1 MHNKVFNMTT
11 RCFFVVLA
19 GAFIAT
25 AANGH
30 AGDANSAFSR
40 LEASDPAPLK
50 VLNQGDVLVIRN
62 FRAAPYSLAATAQ
75 EAAVAFV
82 GDYYELFGI
91 ENPEEE
97 LLVLG
102 LQPWRGR
109 TIVRLQQLLQGI
121 PVAGGQVIV
130 KLDRT
135 GHAVMAV
142 SSLRPGLTVDVTPAI
157 SADAAVQAAASAV
170 KGDPSG
176 APSASLM
183 VLPDRSGCKLAWR
196 VMLSTCSSPGAW
208 LVDVDAGSGKILAT
222 ADILR
227 SAQGQ
232 VYEHNPENS
241 DLILVDLTHLTGD
254 ESVMSGEYVNVRSRI
269 WEGDTPT
276 LLHLAEADL
285 DGDFIFEPDAE
296 ADDDP
301 FVEVNVY
308 HHLTAMAAHFAET
321 HGHSFPMVSQVQT
334 NYKLAEDVILNN
346 AYYNPMDRS
355 FIFGQGAVDWGYESD
370 LVCHEF
376 GHLINHDQADLLYNS
391 LINYDEYVWHL
402 APAMIDEG
410 MADYWSCSQNGDPFL
425 GEYIDAVLGMAA
437 RDLENDLTCP
447 GDVVGDGHP
456 DGRIVGGAGWD
467 IRELVGR
474 GSADAIL
481 YAAMALI
488 PSSPTLPEYAAA
500 IMETAGDLVDD
511 EDITEDDAA
520 AIDGIL
526 ETRGFYLCERWLDI
540 EDGSALTIPV
550 YHIPGRDSL
559 PSGMCQMGRDMGFR
573 FALKH
578 QLALTIPSDLEEP
591 VNSVNIAWEMERVD
605 EEPMGEDDLQYSVY
619 VRKDEMVTLD
629 IETVEVPDMG
639 AHPMPDAADYD
650 MAFEAEPTLL
660 QIPDGGEGE
669 ITLEPGATY
678 YFQMIYM
685 NCPIVNLTV
694 TPEIIV
700 GGPEEEEI
708 EEADVAD
715 VADED
720 VGPVDAAPDTSTDAD
735 SEDDGPSNGDNGG
748 GCNCTV
754 ASQ

>member
-1 MHNKVFNMTT
+1 MTA
-11 RCFFVVLA
+11 RCCIVVLA
-19 GAFIAT
+19 VAWFAT
-25 AANGH
+25 AGNGQ
-30 AGDANSAFSR
+30 ATEEESAFAR
-40 LEASDPAPLK
+40 LEASDPDPLK
-50 VLNQGDVLVIRN
+50 VLDGEVLVIRN
-62 FRAAPYSLAATAQ
+62 FRAAPHSCAATAQ

-82 GDYYELFGI
+82 GEYYELFGI
-91 ENPEEE
+91 EHPEEE

-102 LQPWRGR
+102 SQPWRGR

-130 KLDRT
+130 KLDDADN
-135 GHAVMAV
+135 AVMAV
-142 SSLRPGLTVDVTPAI
+142 SNLRPGLTVDVTPAI
-157 SADAAVQAAASAV
+157 CVDAAVQAAASAV
-170 KGDPSG
+170 KGDSCG
-176 APSASLM
+176 APAASLI
-183 VLPDRSGCKLAWR
+183 VLPDQSGGKLAWR
-196 VMLSTCSSPGAW
+196 VQHTACSPPGAW
-208 LVDVDAGSGKILAT
+208 MVDVDAGSGKVLAM
-222 ADILR
+222 ADNLR
-227 SAQGQ
+227 SAVGQ

-241 DLILVDLTHLTGD
+241 DLIQVDLTHLTGD
-254 ESVMSGEYVNVRSRI
+254 ESVMSGEYFNVRSRI
-269 WEGDTPT
+269 WDGDTPT
-276 LLHLAEADL
+276 LLHLAEAD
-285 DGDFIFEPDAE
+285 GEGNFIFEPDAE

-308 HHLTAMAAHFAET
+308 HHLTSMAAYFADMHEHT
-321 HGHSFPMVSQVQT
+321 YSMVSQVQT
-334 NYKLAEDVILNN
+334 NYKPAPDVILNN
-346 AYYNPMDRS
+346 AYYSPMDRS

-391 LINYDEYVWHL
+391 LINYDQYVWHL

-410 MADYWSCSQNGDPFL
+410 MADYWSCSQNGDSL
-425 GEYIDAVLGMAA
+425 MGEYIDAVLGMAA
-437 RDLENDLTCP
+437 RDLENDLACP

-456 DGRIVGGAGWD
+456 DGGIVGGAGWA

-488 PSSPTLPEYAAA
+488 SSTPTLPEYAEA
-500 IMETAGDLVDD
+500 IMEAAGDLVIDG
-511 EDITEDDAA
+511 DITADDAA
-520 AIDGIL
+520 AIDTIL
-526 ETRGFYLCERWLDI
+526 ETRGFYLCERWLTV

-550 YHIPGRDSL
+550 YHIPGRDNL
-559 PSGMCQMGRDMGFR
+559 PSGMCEMGRGMGFR

-591 VNSVNIAWEMERVD
+591 VSGIEVAWEMERMD
-605 EEPMGEDDLQYSVY
+605 EGPMGEDDLQYSVY

-629 IETVEVPDMG
+629 IEYVEAPDVG
-639 AHPMPDAADYD
+639 SHPMPDAADYD
-650 MAFEAEPTLL
+650 MAFADEPTLL
-660 QIPDGGEGE
+660 QIPDGGEGD

-700 GGPEEEEI
+700 SWPEEEEI

-715 VADED
+715 VADEAGED
-720 VGPVDAAPDTSTDAD
+720 VGPVDAALDTSTDAD
-735 SEDDGPSNGDNGG
+735 SEDDGPSDGDNGG

-754 ASQ
+754 AGM